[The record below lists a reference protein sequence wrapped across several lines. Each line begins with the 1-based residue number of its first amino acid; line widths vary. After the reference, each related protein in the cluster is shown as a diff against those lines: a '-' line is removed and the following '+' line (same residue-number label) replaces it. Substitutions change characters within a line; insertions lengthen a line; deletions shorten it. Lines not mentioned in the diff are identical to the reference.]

1 MSIITSQYYVYHDF
15 VKMDFLASLSPH
27 SCIKP
32 NARPNTYCICKLSF
46 LRFFSKANFYCTE
59 FMQMSMALSLKKD
72 WKPICDIKFSSPPTE
87 LYGLYINFDE
97 LVMLLPVLYD
107 ETNKLFSLLYSL
119 MSILT

>member
-15 VKMDFLASLSPH
+15 VKIDFLASLSLH
-27 SCIKP
+27 SCVKP
-32 NARPNTYCICKLSF
+32 NARPNTYYIYKLNF

-72 WKPICDIKFSSPPTE
+72 WKLICDIKFSSPPTE
-87 LYGLYINFDE
+87 LYGLYIKFEE
-97 LVMLLPVLYD
+97 LVMLLPVFYN
-107 ETNKLFSLLYSL
+107 ETNKFFSVLYLL